1 MFRSQRNFT
10 GWIRECVFLKGLSK
24 KKGKAAIYVIKRE
37 GEQQEKE
44 WTRNYI

>member
-24 KKGKAAIYVIKRE
+24 KKGKAAPVA
-37 GEQQEKE
+37 QASPNV
-44 WTRNYI
+44 T